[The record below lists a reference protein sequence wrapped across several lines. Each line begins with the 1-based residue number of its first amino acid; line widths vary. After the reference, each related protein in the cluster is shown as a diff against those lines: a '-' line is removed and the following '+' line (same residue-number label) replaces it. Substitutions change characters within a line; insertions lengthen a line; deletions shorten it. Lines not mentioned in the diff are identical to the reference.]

1 MQVPAPPQLPA
12 QVPCEEPGHCGWVHR
27 LGLGFGEV
35 VGPGQAVQLRL
46 DLLHRPCSVQT
57 DALHHRVDRR
67 PSLGRGE
74 PQRGLGKLRAV
85 ERGRLPRSL
94 VPEKKPAGLL
104 RVLVRHLGGRH
115 LRRGGGGRLIGIAP
129 AQLREELL
137 RRKSGMPRRL
147 AGTTAGGP
155 PLRHPAAMVGN
166 APGWPQGCRRQ
177 GKLLPADGRP
187 QFAPLRP
194 GQRSEQEPLTHTGAP
209 RQHPGVGGVGDT
221 LRQVPQVSPPIGQG
235 VGQDQLL
242 LGPGHGHIEQAHLLR
257 QQFLLQGQRHPG
269 PGQGGKLHHS
279 LPVQSL
285 GPQAQPRV
293 KENRLL
299 QIPIVDPPSQ
309 AAEKDHRVLQPF
321 GAVDG
326 EDFHPGLLLGR
337 GRHRRQAPALPYPVQ
352 MKEKAEEPFVS
363 RSLKPS
369 GQFIEGE

>member
-1 MQVPAPPQLPA
+1 M
-12 QVPCEEPGHCGWVHR
+12 GVHER
-27 LGLGFGEV
+27 
-35 VGPGQAVQLRL
+35 Q
-46 DLLHRPCSVQT
+46 
-57 DALHHRVDRR
+57 RR
-67 PSLGRGE
+67 
-74 PQRGLGKLRAV
+74 
-85 ERGRLPRSL
+85 
-94 VPEKKPAGLL
+94 
-104 RVLVRHLGGRH
+104 LVRPGVRPD
-115 LRRGGGGRLIGIAP
+115 RP
-129 AQLREELL
+129 LL
-137 RRKSGMPRRL
+137 RRRQRLRLRLLTTLPPQPDRPAVRQRRQHLRTDTRHRVERRRAVGVQQGQQQPLPRR
-147 AGTTAGGP
+147 TGGGHR
-155 PLRHPAAMVGN
+155 LRHH
-166 APGWPQGCRRQ
+166 RR
-177 GKLLPADGRP
+177 A
-187 QFAPLRP
+187 
-194 GQRSEQEPLTHTGAP
+194 GQRREI
-209 RQHPGVGGVGDT
+209 
-221 LRQVPQVSPPIGQG
+221 PQLLLHVLSAVQ
-235 VGQDQLL
+235 QDQLL

-285 GPQAQPRV
+285 GPQSQPRV

-352 MKEKAEEPFVS
+352 MKEEAEEPFVS